1 MTELLLQF
9 SPFSLLKEF
18 PMTSVQVSRNHR
30 GFTLVELLV
39 VIAIIGVLVALLLPA
54 VQSAREAARR
64 TQCSNHQKQLV
75 LALHNFHDSLGK
87 FPPLRGGRNDG
98 SNRCGDMFGLVFA
111 LPYVEQGPRSDQIA
125 NGPAVVS
132 WDNAYAPYMGKMTV
146 LLCPSSPLGQNN
158 PVNSNQ
164 PQRSYHLSM
173 GTTVGTNPS
182 VAGFSATIT
191 DNNYFG
197 LVDGLFGYEKPGAV
211 IPNCDAPAQ
220 VRKMSS
226 ITDGTSNTVALSEKV
241 TGTRG
246 SRSVLGMATFPMTGL
261 DTNAAQCLA
270 TATNGVYNAG
280 RQLSDWHM
288 GGIWAF
294 GHPNWAGFSTILPPN
309 SPSCYERNGNN
320 PSNSVGVFSVSSH
333 HPGGVM
339 IAMADGSLRFIRQSI
354 DCGNYG
360 VAPNRNYGVWGA
372 MGTIAG
378 GEALSDNF

>member
-1 MTELLLQF
+1 
-9 SPFSLLKEF
+9 
-18 PMTSVQVSRNHR
+18 MTSAQVSRNR
-30 GFTLVELLV
+30 QGFTLVELLV

-54 VQSAREAARR
+54 VQVARESARR
-64 TQCSNHQKQLV
+64 TQCHNHQKQLV
-75 LALHNFHDSLGK
+75 LALHNFHDVFGK
-87 FPPLRGGRNDG
+87 FPPLRGGRNDS

-111 LPYVEQGPRSDQIA
+111 LPYLEQGPRSDQIT
-125 NGPAVVS
+125 NGNPVVS

-146 LLCPSSPLGQNN
+146 LLCPSSPLSPIN

-173 GTTVGTNPS
+173 GTTVGTNTS
-182 VAGFSATIT
+182 VAGTSATIT
-191 DNNYFG
+191 DNQYFG
-197 LVDGLFGYEKPGAV
+197 RVDGLFGYEKPGATTPSCV
-211 IPNCDAPAQ
+211 AAEQRTRIAS
-220 VRKMSS
+220 VS
-226 ITDGTSNTVALSEKV
+226 DGTSNTVALSEKV
-241 TGTRG
+241 TGNRAT
-246 SRSVLGMATFPMTGL
+246 RSVLGLATFPMTGL

-280 RQLSDWHM
+280 RNLSDWNF

-320 PSNSVGVFSVSSH
+320 PSNSVGVFSVTSL
-333 HPGGVM
+333 HPGGAV
-339 IAMADGSLRFIRQSI
+339 IAMADGSVRFLRQTI

-378 GEALSDNF
+378 GEAQSDNF

>member
-1 MTELLLQF
+1 
-9 SPFSLLKEF
+9 
-18 PMTSVQVSRNHR
+18 MTSAQVSRHR
-30 GFTLVELLV
+30 LGFTLVELLV

-54 VQSAREAARR
+54 VQAARESARR
-64 TQCSNHQKQLV
+64 TQCTNHQKQLV
-75 LALHNFHDSLGK
+75 LALHNFHDTFGK
-87 FPPLRGGRNDG
+87 FPPLRGGRND
-98 SNRCGDMFGLVFA
+98 SANRCGDMFGLVFA
-111 LPYVEQGPRSDQIA
+111 LPYIEQGPRSDQITS
-125 NGPAVVS
+125 GTPVVS
-132 WDNAYAPYMGKMTV
+132 WDNNYAPYKGKMTV

-158 PVNSNQ
+158 PVNAAQ

-173 GTTVGTNPS
+173 GTTVGTNAS
-182 VAGFSATIT
+182 AAGFSATIT

-197 LVDGLFGYEKPGAV
+197 LVNGLFGYERPGAT
-211 IPNCDAPAQ
+211 PANGC
-220 VRKMSS
+220 VGNEYTTRMAS

-246 SRSVLGMATFPMTGL
+246 SRSVLGLATYPMTNL
-261 DTNAAQCLA
+261 DANAAQCLA
-270 TATNGVYNAG
+270 TATNGMYNAG
-280 RQLSDWHM
+280 RNLSDWNM

-309 SPSCYERNGNN
+309 SPSCYERNNAN

-339 IAMADGSLRFIRQSI
+339 ISMADGSVRFIRQSI

-378 GEALSDNF
+378 GEALSDNS

>member
-1 MTELLLQF
+1 
-9 SPFSLLKEF
+9 
-18 PMTSVQVSRNHR
+18 MTSVRVSRNR
-30 GFTLVELLV
+30 DGFTLVELLV

-64 TQCSNHQKQLV
+64 SQCQNHQKQLV
-75 LALHNFHDSLGK
+75 LALHSFHDAYGK
-87 FPPLRGGRNDG
+87 FPPLRGGRNDS

-111 LPYVEQGPRSDQIA
+111 LPYVEQGPRSAEITSRA
-125 NGPAVVS
+125 PVVS
-132 WDNAYAPYMGKMTV
+132 WDNNYAPYMGKMPV
-146 LLCPSSPLGQNN
+146 LLCPSSPPAAIN

-182 VAGFSATIT
+182 VAGTNNTIT

-197 LVDGLFGYEKPGAV
+197 RVDGLFGYEKPGAV
-211 IPNCDAPAQ
+211 RPSCDAPAI

-246 SRSVLGMATFPMTGL
+246 SRSVLGMATFPMTNL

-270 TATNGVYNAG
+270 TATNGFYNAG
-280 RQLSDWHM
+280 RNLSDWHM

-333 HPGGVM
+333 HAGGVL
-339 IAMADGSLRFIRQSI
+339 ISMADGSVRFIRQSI

-372 MGTIAG
+372 MGTIEG
-378 GEALSDNF
+378 GETLSDNS

>member
-1 MTELLLQF
+1 
-9 SPFSLLKEF
+9 
-18 PMTSVQVSRNHR
+18 MTSVQVSRNR
-30 GFTLVELLV
+30 PGFTLVELLV

-54 VQSAREAARR
+54 VQAARDSARRS
-64 TQCSNHQKQLV
+64 QCQNNQKQLV
-75 LALHNFHDSLGK
+75 LALHNFHDAYGK
-87 FPPLRGGRNDG
+87 FPPLRGGRNDS

-111 LPYVEQGPRSDQIA
+111 FPYVEQGPRSDQIA
-125 NGPAVVS
+125 GGAPVVS
-132 WDNAYAPYMGKMTV
+132 WDNAYAPYMGKMSV
-146 LLCPSSPLGQNN
+146 LLCPSSSLAANN

-173 GTTVGTNPS
+173 GTTVGTNVS
-182 VAGFSATIT
+182 VAGTSATIT

-197 LVDGLFGYEKPGAV
+197 RVNGLFGYEKPGATLPDCV
-211 IPNCDAPAQ
+211 GAQ
-220 VRKMSS
+220 HVQRMAT

-241 TGTRG
+241 TGNRAL
-246 SRSVLGMATFPMTGL
+246 RSVLGLATFPMTDL

-270 TATNGVYNAG
+270 TATNGFYNTG
-280 RQLSDWHM
+280 RNLSDWNM

-320 PSNSVGVFSVSSH
+320 PSNSVGVFSVSSR
-333 HPGGVM
+333 HPGSVV
-339 IAMADGSLRFIRQSI
+339 ITMADGSVRSISQAI

-372 MGTIAG
+372 LGTIAG
-378 GEALSDNF
+378 GEAQSDNF